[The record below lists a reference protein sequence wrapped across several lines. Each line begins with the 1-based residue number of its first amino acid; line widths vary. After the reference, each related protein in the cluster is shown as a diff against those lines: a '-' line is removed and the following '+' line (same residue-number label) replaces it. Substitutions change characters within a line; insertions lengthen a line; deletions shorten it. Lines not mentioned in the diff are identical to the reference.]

1 MTGAAIRIV
10 HKQVG
15 AAAEYSLISQPAF
28 ANKFAPTSEHHP
40 MGVTGA
46 AIRIA
51 HEGAGIANEDLLN
64 N

>member
-1 MTGAAIRIV
+1 MTAAAIRIA

-28 ANKFAPTSEHHP
+28 ASKLAPTSEHHP
-40 MGVTGA
+40 VGVAGA

-51 HEGAGIANEDLLN
+51 HEGAGTANEDLLN